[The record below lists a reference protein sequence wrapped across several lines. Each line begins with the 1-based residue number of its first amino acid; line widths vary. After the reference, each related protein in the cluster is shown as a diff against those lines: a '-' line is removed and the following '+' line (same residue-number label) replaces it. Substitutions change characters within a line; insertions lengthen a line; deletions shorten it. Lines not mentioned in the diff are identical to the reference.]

1 MDGWTPERGARNTHS
16 RPWIIALVA
25 SLLLHVPLTPLAGLI
40 GLVAM
45 LLGAPSNDDAPP
57 APPITE
63 IPVELLSEE
72 PGSTA
77 AAAPT
82 PEPETVGVAA
92 PPAASA
98 LPVKPRDVRDAGAPP
113 DAGGDADAGA
123 DAGAVDAGARDAG
136 RPDAGAADAGPADAG
151 PVADAA
157 DAGDAGTGISDPIGV
172 SGAARRVADA
182 NANVKIYV
190 DTEKLRSHRLGAR
203 IGSLLR
209 GVYQWR
215 DFFGPTGIDPVRDV
229 DRLFIAGPQLRSS
242 AEVVAVIQ
250 HRLGETRMR
259 EALDELVKRD
269 TVSGAWLEG
278 PVPVALARADRAERY
293 FVMPSARVVVV
304 TPKSALAAARKLG
317 ARASVPALPGA
328 QLATAHVAT
337 PWRAFMGMPL
347 RVPKSIRWARA
358 RVVPEGRGGVVI
370 HIEAEDES
378 PEAAAQNATEL
389 TRAVTAATQL
399 DLGIFGAL
407 LGSKPQRFVQR
418 VSFEG
423 NGNRIV
429 GTLELTE
436 AQVLS
441 VLDFASLLLV
451 PAAPRAV
458 RDAGASQASPR

>member
-45 LLGAPSNDDAPP
+45 LLGAPRSDDAPA

-63 IPVELLSEE
+63 IPVELLSDE
-72 PGSTA
+72 PGSA
-77 AAAPT
+77 ALPT
-82 PEPETVGVAA
+82 PEPEVVGAA
-92 PPAASA
+92 AAPAASA
-98 LPVKPRDVRDAGAPP
+98 LPVKPRKALDAGVPP
-113 DAGGDADAGA
+113 DAGA
-123 DAGAVDAGARDAG
+123 DAGGDAGADDAGARDAG
-136 RPDAGAADAGPADAG
+136 RPDAGRPDAGAVDAGPL
-151 PVADAA
+151 ADAA

-182 NANVKIYV
+182 NANIKIYV
-190 DTEKLRSHRLGAR
+190 DTEKLRSHRLGSR
-203 IGSLLR
+203 IGMLLR

-259 EALDELVKRD
+259 EALNELVKRD

-358 RVVPEGRGGVVI
+358 RVVPEGRGGVII

-378 PEAAAQNATEL
+378 PDAAAQNAVEL

-418 VSFEG
+418 ISFEG

-451 PAAPRAV
+451 PAAPRPP
-458 RDAGASQASPR
+458 RDGGPSQASPR